1 MESAFIFHKY
11 EEATAEKRFDER
23 LRSSRQIEQLTE
35 TDKTKDHLKHF
46 NLKLFSENYNIKI
59 Y

>member
-35 TDKTKDHLKHF
+35 TDKTKDHQEHF
-46 NLKLFSENYNIKI
+46 YLKLFSEIKI
-59 Y
+59 